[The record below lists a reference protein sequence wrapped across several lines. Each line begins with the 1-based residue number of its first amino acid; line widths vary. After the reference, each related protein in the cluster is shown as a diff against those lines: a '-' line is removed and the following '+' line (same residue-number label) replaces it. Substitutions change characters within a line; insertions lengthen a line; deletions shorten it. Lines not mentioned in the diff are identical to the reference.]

1 MAKLY
6 FRYGAMN
13 AWKST
18 ALIQV
23 AHNYQE
29 RGMRTL
35 LLKPFTDTK
44 GGSKIISRIGATR
57 EIDYFVKKNDD
68 LRILLQ
74 DFSNGKQT
82 IACILVDEVQFLS
95 EQQIDQLFE
104 IASLWGIPVICYGL
118 RTDFQLQTFPA
129 SGRLLALAHS
139 IEELKTICRCG
150 RKATCNLRL
159 QNGKPIF
166 QGEKVMIDHVGNIS
180 YESVCSQCY
189 FELLHQ

>member
-1 MAKLY
+1 
-6 FRYGAMN
+6 
-13 AWKST
+13 
-18 ALIQV
+18 
-23 AHNYQE
+23 
-29 RGMRTL
+29 MRTL